1 MNLVIVSYNVL
12 AARHLVPGRY
22 PLSPV
27 ESLVSG
33 PRFRR
38 IGEQIASL
46 HADLV
51 CLQEMEHECFELLS
65 RQLSGLG
72 YEGFHALRSP
82 TVGEGCA
89 LYAKS
94 SSVRVHGRSRC
105 DFADSPESG
114 GASHRFAQLAEL
126 EAAGQSFVLANTHLQ
141 WDPPATPAMSHRGV
155 AQARQLVAAI
165 NQITGP
171 DGAAIICG
179 DFNAGPES
187 DVCRVFLEADY
198 RAARPAGADEPTCQ
212 ANGRLSEVDFV
223 FHRGVH
229 TAAPLPRAHLH
240 VSTPMPGPEHPSDHL
255 PVGAVFDGLSFTP
268 LPTKT
273 LKTESK

>member
-1 MNLVIVSYNVL
+1 MNLIVVSYNVL

-33 PRFRR
+33 PRYRR
-38 IGEQIASL
+38 IGELIASL
-46 HADLV
+46 RADLV
-51 CLQEMEHECFELLS
+51 CLQEVENESFDLLS

-72 YEGFHALRSP
+72 YEGFHELRSP

-89 LYAKS
+89 LYANS

-141 WDPPATPAMSHRGV
+141 WDPPGTPAMSHRGV

-165 NQITGP
+165 NQITGS
-171 DGAAIICG
+171 DGSAIICG
-179 DFNAGPES
+179 DFNADPES
-187 DVCRVFLEADY
+187 DVCRVFREAGY
-198 RAARPAGADEPTCQ
+198 RAVRRVDADEPTCQ

-223 FHRGVH
+223 FHRGFH
-229 TAAPLPRAHLH
+229 TAAPLPRARLH

-255 PVGAVFDGLSFTP
+255 PVGAVLDSLSSMS
-268 LPTKT
+268 LPTNAPK
-273 LKTESK
+273 KDSK

>member
-1 MNLVIVSYNVL
+1 MNLVVVTYNIL

-38 IGEQIASL
+38 IGELITSL
-46 HADLV
+46 RADLV
-51 CLQEMEHECFELLS
+51 CLQEVEQESFDLIS
-65 RQLSGLG
+65 RQLSEFG
-72 YEGFHALRSP
+72 YEGFHELRSP

-89 LYAKS
+89 LYAKAG
-94 SSVRVHGRSRC
+94 SVRVHGRNRC
-105 DFADSPESG
+105 DFADSPGSEG
-114 GASHRFAQLAEL
+114 PSHRFAQLAEL

-141 WDPPATPAMSHRGV
+141 WDPPGTPAMSHRGV
-155 AQARQLVAAI
+155 AQARQLVTAI
-165 NQITGP
+165 NQITGT
-171 DGAAIICG
+171 DGSAIICG
-179 DFNAGPES
+179 DFNAGPGS
-187 DVCRVFLEADY
+187 DVCRVFLEAGY
-198 RAARPAGADEPTCQ
+198 RAARRADADEPTCQ

-223 FHRGVH
+223 FHRGFH
-229 TAAPLPRAHLH
+229 TAAPLPRAHLN

-255 PVGAVFDGLSFTP
+255 LVGAVFDGLSFTP

>member
-1 MNLVIVSYNVL
+1 MNLVVVSYNVL
-12 AARHLVPGRY
+12 AARHFVPGRY

-33 PRFRR
+33 PRFHR
-38 IGEQIASL
+38 IGELIASL
-46 HADLV
+46 RADLV
-51 CLQEMEHECFELLS
+51 CLQEVEHESFDLLS
-65 RQLSGLG
+65 RRLSGLG

-94 SSVRVHGRSRC
+94 GSVRVHGRSRC
-105 DFADSPESG
+105 DFADSPESE

-126 EAAGQSFVLANTHLQ
+126 EAAGKSFVLANTHLQ

-165 NQITGP
+165 NQITGT
-171 DGAAIICG
+171 DGPAIICG

-187 DVCRVFLEADY
+187 DVCRVFLEAGY
-198 RAARPAGADEPTCQ
+198 NAARRADADEPTCQ

-223 FHRGVH
+223 FHRGFH

-240 VSTPMPGPEHPSDHL
+240 VSTPMPRAGA
-255 PVGAVFDGLSFTP
+255 PV
-268 LPTKT
+268 
-273 LKTESK
+273 